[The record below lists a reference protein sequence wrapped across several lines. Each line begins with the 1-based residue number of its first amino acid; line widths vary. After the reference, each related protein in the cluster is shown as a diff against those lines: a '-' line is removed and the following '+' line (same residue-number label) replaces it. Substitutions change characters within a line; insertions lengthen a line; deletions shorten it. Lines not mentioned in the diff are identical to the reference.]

1 MISCLE
7 FHGNVQGRM
16 LLEYGMSEKEI
27 PDPMRDYFVQSWLI
41 GTHVIKVQM
50 APSPRKRHSYFI
62 TSFEKVPGTPVG
74 NGLPDI
80 LSDIQEV
87 ANASL
92 RALVNNL
99 SISSGPQVVVND
111 DRLAPD
117 EDGEELYPW
126 KRWHVQS
133 DPMGN
138 NSQVPISFFQPVSN
152 SQELL
157 GVYQQFNNLA
167 DELSAI
173 PKYLSGQSSGG
184 AGRTASGLAMLMGNA
199 SKILQTVAANIDRDV
214 LDPLLTQLFDMLML
228 TDQSGMLTGQEQVRV
243 MGVNVAIQRETQRA
257 RQLEFLQITA
267 NPIDAQIVGPKG
279 RAAIL
284 RSVSQT
290 IGLDSASI
298 VPTEDAINKMQEAA
312 AGAQM
317 AQAGAQAQGAQQG
330 SNVTQDM
337 GPRTNITGGAG

>member
-1 MISCLE
+1 
-7 FHGNVQGRM
+7 
-16 LLEYGMSEKEI
+16 
-27 PDPMRDYFVQSWLI
+27 MRDYFVQLWLI
-41 GTHVIKVQM
+41 GRYVIKAQL
-50 APSPRKRHSYFI
+50 APSPRKRHPYFV

-80 LSDIQEV
+80 LHDIQEV

-99 SISSGPQVVVND
+99 SISSGPQVVIND

-126 KRWHVQS
+126 KRWHTQS

-138 NSQVPISFFQPVSN
+138 NSQVPVSFFQPMSN
-152 SQELL
+152 AQELF

-173 PKYLSGQSSGG
+173 PKYLAGSGVGGG

-199 SKILQTVAANIDRDV
+199 SKILQTVAANVDRDV
-214 LDPLLTQLFDMLML
+214 FDPLLQQLFDMLML
-228 TDQSGMLTGQEQVRV
+228 TDQSGMLSGEEQVHV
-243 MGVNVAIQRETQRA
+243 MGVSVAIQRETQRA

-267 NPIDAQIVGPKG
+267 NPVDTQIVGPKG

-284 RSVSQT
+284 RSVASS
-290 IGLDSASI
+290 IGMPGEEI
-298 VPTEDAINKMQEAA
+298 VPTEDQINQMQKQAEQFQQMQ
-312 AGAQM
+312 QM
-317 AQAGAQAQGAQQG
+317 AQLGAQAQGSQTPQG
-330 SNVTQDM
+330 GNVTGDM